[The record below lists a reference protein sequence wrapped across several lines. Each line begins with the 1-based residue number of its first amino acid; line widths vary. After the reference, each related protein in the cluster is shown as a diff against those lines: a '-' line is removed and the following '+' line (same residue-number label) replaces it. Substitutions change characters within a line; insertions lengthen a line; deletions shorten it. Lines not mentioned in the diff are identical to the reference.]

1 MQRWFSRLFTALLCA
16 GTLLGTV
23 ACQSRTTPLGN
34 RQTFQG
40 SAGTLPNSLPNALNA
55 LDAIHNAPSPP
66 FLWGVSS
73 AGYQSEGNER
83 NSQWYYWELAGK
95 TPDQSGKA
103 VDFWNRYTEDIQLAQ
118 SMGVNTFRLS
128 IEWSRIEPHPGIIDY
143 EALAHYKQI
152 IQTVRDHGM
161 EPLVTL
167 LHFTYPHWL
176 DFDTDQ
182 DGLTGWEDPDTTDA
196 FLNYASLVVRE
207 FSPQVKFWITFNEPN
222 IWLPIAHLA
231 GKTPPGKKNPIS
243 FLRAGYNVLQ
253 AHARVYDRIH
263 GIQPQAMVS
272 ANIFQFMYN
281 PFGRANAYASGVNAL
296 SEQNIEGFA
305 ESDWFMEALED
316 GEFAYQPH
324 LPAMFEPQHFSGGL
338 RAMNNG
344 TVSLLKR
351 FDYVAFD
358 YYYRFTRLS
367 QVFQAE
373 ESWRIPLYP
382 EGLYDV
388 LMRYHRRFDKPI
400 IIAENGMSTE
410 NNAPR
415 QDGWKRGDHIVQH
428 VKYMKQAMADGAK
441 VIGYYHWSITDNYEW
456 GSFTPRFGLFQVEA
470 LSDPEL
476 KRVPTDGVAAYQ
488 AVIAANGV
496 TPELLERYP
505 GPTNP

>member
-1 MQRWFSRLFTALLCA
+1 
-16 GTLLGTV
+16 
-23 ACQSRTTPLGN
+23 
-34 RQTFQG
+34 
-40 SAGTLPNSLPNALNA
+40 
-55 LDAIHNAPSPP
+55 
-66 FLWGVSS
+66 
-73 AGYQSEGNER
+73 
-83 NSQWYYWELAGK
+83 
-95 TPDQSGKA
+95 
-103 VDFWNRYTEDIQLAQ
+103 
-118 SMGVNTFRLS
+118 
-128 IEWSRIEPHPGIIDY
+128 
-143 EALAHYKQI
+143 
-152 IQTVRDHGM
+152 
-161 EPLVTL
+161 
-167 LHFTYPHWL
+167 
-176 DFDTDQ
+176 
-182 DGLTGWEDPDTTDA
+182 
-196 FLNYASLVVRE
+196 
-207 FSPQVKFWITFNEPN
+207 
-222 IWLPIAHLA
+222 
-231 GKTPPGKKNPIS
+231 
-243 FLRAGYNVLQ
+243 
-253 AHARVYDRIH
+253 
-263 GIQPQAMVS
+263 
-272 ANIFQFMYN
+272 
-281 PFGRANAYASGVNAL
+281 
-296 SEQNIEGFA
+296 
-305 ESDWFMEALED
+305 
-316 GEFAYQPH
+316 
-324 LPAMFEPQHFSGGL
+324 
-338 RAMNNG
+338 MNNG